1 MLCVSHV
8 RGTRGHVL
16 LMMMAVV
23 PGMEAIA
30 RVFHTS
36 LSKVAV
42 GGEGVLNCNAEWK
55 FES

>member
-42 GGEGVLNCNAEWK
+42 GGEGILNCNGEWK